1 MAIRKRKF
9 NHKRKTPKEKLSE
22 AVGKLR
28 NELWQIRIDET
39 REPIKLVWEYMPP
52 RQIRGNSRA
61 HWTIRH
67 KFTKMFKESAYMR
80 LMEIDPEPM
89 DKIRIKY
96 IAYYSGKPVDEDN
109 LTFGMKPA
117 LDALTE
123 YGLIKDDSPEY
134 VKGIEVEYHRVPH
147 KHQVGMIM
155 EITEA

>member
-1 MAIRKRKF
+1 MA
-9 NHKRKTPKEKLSE
+9 
-22 AVGKLR
+22 
-28 NELWQIRIDET
+28 
-39 REPIKLVWEYMPP
+39 IKLVWEYMPP
-52 RQIRGNSRA
+52 KELRGNSRA
-61 HWTIRH
+61 HWAVRN

-96 IAYYSGKPVDEDN
+96 IAYYSGKPVDSDN
-109 LTFGMKPA
+109 LIIGMKPA

-134 VKGIEVEYHRVPH
+134 VKGIEVEYHRV
-147 KHQVGMIM
+147 KHRKHVGLIM